1 MILCGFH
8 AFHSLFDGPALR
20 SKTGFNI
27 YLTFEG
33 ERDTICNLSIK
44 GVLQLIK
51 RWRLR
56 QRKTARSCSSP
67 SPLTFQGQPPSSTK
81 VPLELGRFSLVTIW
95 NSIAFKVPWSET
107 EGWCDQPS
115 DWRLG
120 GKPPLHCCQPS
131 GGGAGTGTGQLMQLL
146 AITAVNFSGW
156 EKEGRAWGLYWSS
169 GN

>member
-1 MILCGFH
+1 MWVSCFP
-8 AFHSLFDGPALR
+8 FPFDGPALR

-81 VPLELGRFSLVTIW
+81 VPLELGRFSLVTIG
-95 NSIAFKVPWSET
+95 NSSALLPRFRGVKLKDGVISPPT
-107 EGWCDQPS
+107 GGWEAS
-115 DWRLG
+115 
-120 GKPPLHCCQPS
+120 PLY
-131 GGGAGTGTGQLMQLL
+131 
-146 AITAVNFSGW
+146 IAVNPVAEEQVLVLAS
-156 EKEGRAWGLYWSS
+156 
-169 GN
+169 